1 MVYSL
6 YMQREIIPACMP
18 QNVDEIGDRAAL
30 AYSQVMTMQ
39 LDLMDG
45 KYVPEKTWP
54 FFHVHDFELEK
65 IKDGEGALPFWDR
78 LNYELDLMV
87 EKPEERLSDWL
98 ALAPSRIIFHLASV
112 ADWKKIETFSEQAA
126 SFIELGLAIT
136 IHDDLGLV
144 QEKMELLNWD
154 FVQIMGIDH
163 IGYSGEPF
171 DERSFGLVLWF
182 QEYYPET
189 KLSFDGGVSEDT
201 IPALAEAGVSRF
213 VSGSRIFN
221 HGIPEENI
229 LFLQGLANNEGS

>member
-1 MVYSL
+1 
-6 YMQREIIPACMP
+6 MQREIIPACMP
-18 QNVDEIGDRAAL
+18 QNVDEIRERAAL
-30 AYSQVMTMQ
+30 ASSQAMTMQ

-54 FFHVHDFELEK
+54 FFHVHDFQLEK
-65 IKDGEGALPFWDR
+65 IKNSESALPFWDT

-112 ADWKKIETFSEQAA
+112 ADWKKIQDFSQQTA
-126 SFIELGLAIT
+126 SFIELGLAVT
-136 IHDDLGLV
+136 IHDNLAFV
-144 QEKMELLNWD
+144 QEKMDLLDWD
-154 FVQIMGIDH
+154 FVQIMGINH

-171 DERSFGLVLWF
+171 DERSFELVRWF
-182 QEYYPET
+182 QERYPET
-189 KLSFDGGVSEDT
+189 PLSFDGGVSEDT
-201 IPALAEAGVSRF
+201 IPVLAEAGVSRF

-229 LFLQGLANNEGS
+229 LFLQELANREVL